1 MRPFALIS
9 PLVPLTGQQWTLRF
23 ESENEP
29 NHITTY
35 FYDERPFCSNPYN
48 LPGLGLAANMME
60 TDRVLTEL
68 STEVLITMACND

>member
-23 ESENEP
+23 ESENKP

-35 FYDERPFCSNPYN
+35 LLWRTPFLFQP
-48 LPGLGLAANMME
+48 L
-60 TDRVLTEL
+60 
-68 STEVLITMACND
+68 